1 MIIRVLNICGI
12 LGNVIVNGA
21 VTSMQSS
28 SDEFNKVD
36 IWLQTWQITQN
47 KGRTTSNTTNSTY
60 TK

>member
-12 LGNVIVNGA
+12 LGNVIMNSA

-47 KGRTTSNTTNSTY
+47 KGRTTSNTTNST
-60 TK
+60 

>member
-36 IWLQTWQITQN
+36 VWLQTW
-47 KGRTTSNTTNSTY
+47 
-60 TK
+60 

>member
-28 SDEFNKVD
+28 SDEFNKVN